1 MRSIEKEIS
10 LLYILSVEE
19 KVSHKLYNQIADE
32 ICRRIAD
39 KVYPVGGKLP
49 AHRVLAAEFKV
60 SSRTVYKALAMLK
73 ERGVFRPTP
82 RGSFITGHG
91 LLADGPQVIV
101 IATPQKDQLSLTED
115 PLKAEICAAAEAAG
129 YEVVLLKLADNNFKG
144 WIDFYNQDFCGGIV
158 FIYSTGYRLQKYGFD
173 NLLVPYVCT
182 NYLPDRT
189 EHSVWMDWKKQMF
202 KAVGE
207 KLQNGFFRPA
217 VACAQS
223 YSNVLAQEY
232 MDCWIDICNYYGI
245 RNYSPSIEFFSRKL
259 NDNISAWFADKDNAP
274 DCILCF
280 ELPSCEQQM
289 FEALQK
295 LLLEHPSVKVFC
307 DVKWSKF
314 GFPHCEYFGLK
325 NDAFF
330 RRLGREAWEKLVKQK
345 EFTEQKI
352 NKNKEEV

>member
-245 RNYSPSIEFFSRKL
+245 RNYSPSIEFFTRKF
-259 NDNISAWFADKDNAP
+259 NDNISAWFADKNNAP